1 MGKEQQQHSRAMVN
15 RSVSRIRAPLA
26 VTEEE
31 ELTEDS
37 GSKPSPLETLLPT
50 DFVKSNYKQKQNGSV
65 PAAGCV
71 NRVDFTT

>member
-37 GSKPSPLETLLPT
+37 GSKLSPLETLLPT
-50 DFVKSNYKQKQNGSV
+50 DF
-65 PAAGCV
+65 
-71 NRVDFTT
+71 